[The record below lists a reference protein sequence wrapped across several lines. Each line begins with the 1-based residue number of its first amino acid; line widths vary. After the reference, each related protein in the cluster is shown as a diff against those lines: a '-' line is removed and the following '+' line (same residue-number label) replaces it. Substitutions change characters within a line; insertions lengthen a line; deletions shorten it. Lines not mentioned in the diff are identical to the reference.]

1 MSIILAYIV
10 VRHERKTLKMLT
22 QEYVDHPRLH
32 CCATREEDIEDVDTR
47 VCRSSS
53 LTLLCDTRG
62 RETCC
67 RTGDL
72 LATRKELHVKSGQ
85 KTSHHDLR
93 VQSGFARN

>member
-10 VRHERKTLKMLT
+10 VRHERKPLKMLTQEYVDHPRLHCCATREEETLKMLT

-62 RETCC
+62 R
-67 RTGDL
+67 
-72 LATRKELHVKSGQ
+72 H
-85 KTSHHDLR
+85 
-93 VQSGFARN
+93 